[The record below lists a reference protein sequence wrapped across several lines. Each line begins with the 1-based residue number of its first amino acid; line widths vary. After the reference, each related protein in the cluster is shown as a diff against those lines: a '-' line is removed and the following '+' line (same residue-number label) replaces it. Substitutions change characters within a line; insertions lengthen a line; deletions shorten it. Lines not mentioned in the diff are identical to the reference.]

1 MDKEAQYRQQ
11 AALARERAAQARDL
25 RDKEMW
31 EWIALDYEYLAASE
45 ERKKRYELYS
55 FGTGPF

>member
-11 AALARERAAQARDL
+11 AAFARERAAQARDL
-25 RDKEMW
+25 RDKETW

-45 ERKKRYELYS
+45 ERKKRYESYS
-55 FGTGPF
+55 FGAGPF